1 METVFI
7 ADDEQII
14 RDGLKQIID
23 WESFVLRFAETLQTV
38 RKHWPRYLN

>member
-7 ADDEQII
+7 ADDEQVI

-23 WESFVLRFAETLQTV
+23 WESFGFTETLQTV